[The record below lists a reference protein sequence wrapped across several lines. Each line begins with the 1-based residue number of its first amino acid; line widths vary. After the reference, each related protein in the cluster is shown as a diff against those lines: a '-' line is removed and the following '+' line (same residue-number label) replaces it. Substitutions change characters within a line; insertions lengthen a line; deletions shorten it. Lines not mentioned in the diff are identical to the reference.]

1 MSLLQCM
8 YTLNKL
14 NLRQLKKK
22 QVIIWLVWEHGQKI
36 KFNLV
41 HFTARADRV
50 NVRKKYYSV

>member
-1 MSLLQCM
+1 M

-22 QVIIWLVWEHGQKI
+22 QVKIWLVWEHGQKI